1 MDIDNSKILEESLKM
16 HLYYKEKKA
25 ENVNVNVGVLIEDVK
40 KIYTY
45 TAEKLPS
52 VINIALGDS
61 YDYNRLKFL
70 LEMNTKV
77 RKNEITEKD
86 GSIQV
91 GQVLVDDIVK
101 PSLKKD
107 SNKEK

>member
-1 MDIDNSKILEESLKM
+1 M
-16 HLYYKEKKA
+16 
-25 ENVNVNVGVLIEDVK
+25 
-40 KIYTY
+40 
-45 TAEKLPS
+45 
-52 VINIALGDS
+52 
-61 YDYNRLKFL
+61 

-77 RKNEITEKD
+77 RNNEITEKD